1 MDEGRAEILDF
12 LNGLRPGEQ
21 SHTWIGDVPDWGQQI
36 FGGLVVGHA
45 AMALT
50 RDAPE
55 GRRLHSMHAYY
66 VRPTNGGAPITYEIE
81 PIRDGQRFSTR
92 RFSASQNGKVTF
104 DGTCSYTTDTD
115 GYVYDQPHTSPLPP
129 RDGTNSDWGP
139 AAFEAV
145 ILGPTEPDANGIYE
159 STERKWLRV
168 PDDIG
173 DDVHLHTALLGVASD
188 WTGIGSR
195 PRRLYWNDGDEYGI
209 ASLDH
214 SVWFHR
220 PSDITQWHYSDMHT
234 LVNYGGRSLI
244 RMTIRNEAGDV
255 VVSVGQE
262 LLVKVLD

>member
-1 MDEGRAEILDF
+1 VSEGRAEVLDF
-12 LNGLRPGEQ
+12 LNGIRRGEQ
-21 SHTWIGDVPDWGQQI
+21 PHTWIGDVPDWGQQI
-36 FGGLVVGHA
+36 FGGMVVGHA

-92 RFSASQNGKVTF
+92 RFTASQHGKVTF
-104 DGTCSYTTDTD
+104 DGTCSYTADTD

-129 RDGTNSDWGP
+129 REGIANDWGP
-139 AAFEAV
+139 DVFESV
-145 ILGPTEPDANGIYE
+145 VLGPTAPDADGIYE

-168 PDDIG
+168 PGIDGDI
-173 DDVHLHTALLGVASD
+173 HLHTALLGVASD
-188 WTGIGSR
+188 WTGIGAR
-195 PRRLYWNDGDEYGI
+195 PRMLSWPESGEYGI

-214 SVWFHR
+214 AVWFHR
-220 PSDITQWHYSDMHT
+220 PSDITQWHYSDMHA
-234 LVNYGGRSLI
+234 LVNYGGRSHI
-244 RMTIRNEAGDV
+244 RMTIRDEQGRV